1 MSAAP
6 LAPARRYRPAAPVGR
21 RVIAS
26 AAAWSALAALWAG
39 VLAHAASRI
48 VPPVDVMLPSA
59 TGAVVGGGLSV
70 AVRRLRLSRPRP
82 VIAIAIAATLA
93 ALALQLGLDFRA
105 ARGARAARVERS
117 LGVRIDAGVLPGDE
131 LARERAAAM
140 QGWTLVRY
148 ARERIGLDDSG
159 RLTGLPPLLGRAGA
173 LAMSSLQ
180 LILALGIAVLVARRS
195 AAEPACPRCG
205 AWREAHPLGAA
216 AHGVAGALVA
226 AARAGDADGAAALVR
241 PPDTREAV
249 MMWRLAC
256 PDGHDGA
263 GGVLR
268 VSEVIW
274 TRRRRRLV
282 LRRVADL
289 EAGAELLAPLVA
301 ALSRRARADRQ
312 GA

>member
-1 MSAAP
+1 
-6 LAPARRYRPAAPVGR
+6 
-21 RVIAS
+21 VIAS
-26 AAAWSALAALWAG
+26 AAAWAALAALWAG

-48 VPPVDVMLPSA
+48 FPPVDIMLPSA
-59 TGAVVGGGLSV
+59 IGAVVGGGLSV

-82 VIAIAIAATLA
+82 VVAIAIAATLA
-93 ALALQLGLDFRA
+93 ALVLQLGLDFRA
-105 ARGARAARVERS
+105 ARAARAARVERS
-117 LGVRIDAGVLPGDE
+117 LGVRVEIGVLPREELEGD
-131 LARERAAAM
+131 RAAAM
-140 QGWTLVRY
+140 QGWTLGRY

-173 LAMSSLQ
+173 LAMTALQ
-180 LILALGIAVLVARRS
+180 LVLALAIAVLLARRS

-216 AHGVAGALVA
+216 AHGVARELVA
-226 AARAGDADGAAALVR
+226 AVREGDADGAAALVR

-256 PDGHDGA
+256 PDGHDGD

-282 LRRVADL
+282 LQRVADL
-289 EAGAELLAPLVA
+289 EAGEDLLAPLVA
-301 ALSRRARADRQ
+301 ALARQARAERRA
-312 GA
+312 G

>member
-1 MSAAP
+1 MSAAH

-39 VLAHAASRI
+39 VLAHFAARI

-59 TGAVVGGGLSV
+59 IGAVVGGGLSV

-82 VIAIAIAATLA
+82 AVGLAIAAALA
-93 ALALQLGLDFRA
+93 ALALQLGLDYRA
-105 ARGARAARVERS
+105 ARAARADRVERG
-117 LGVRIDAGVLPGDE
+117 LAVRADAGVMPREE

-140 QGWTLVRY
+140 RGWTLGRY
-148 ARERIGLDDSG
+148 ARERVGLDDSG
-159 RLTGLPPLLGRAGA
+159 QLTGLPPLFGRAGA
-173 LAMSSLQ
+173 LVMTGLQ
-180 LILALGIAVLVARRS
+180 LALALSIAALLARRS

-205 AWREAHPLGAA
+205 GWRDAHPLGAA
-216 AHGVAGALVA
+216 AHGVARQLVA
-226 AARAGDADGAAALVR
+226 ALRGGDADGAARVVR

-256 PDGHDGA
+256 PDGHDGD

-274 TRRRRRLV
+274 TRRRRRLA

-289 EAGAELLAPLVA
+289 EVGADLLAPLAA
-301 ALSRRARADRQ
+301 ALARQARA
-312 GA
+312 G